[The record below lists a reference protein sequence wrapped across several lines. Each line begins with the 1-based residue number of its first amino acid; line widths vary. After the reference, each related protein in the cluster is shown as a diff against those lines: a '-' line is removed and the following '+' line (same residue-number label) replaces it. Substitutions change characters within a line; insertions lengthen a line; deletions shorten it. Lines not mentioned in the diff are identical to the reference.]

1 MKPYMRYRSTQ
12 RGIPINNTKRRILI
26 AAGQEFSEHGYTGA
40 SIRRICQRSGTN
52 VSSVNYHFR
61 DKKNLYRR
69 AIYYACSRLLG
80 AYRKEF
86 KVIAESSPEQRLQAF
101 ICNFIRCLSNGNGL
115 NWKVRLLARNMIDPE
130 GIADATLI
138 SLLRSENYRI
148 ERIVR
153 DVLGEPVDDRL
164 VHMAVLNVI
173 GQCFGCFYLLP
184 FERRIWGQGVSQ
196 PISWEQMVEHIAQF
210 SLVGLRHLASIAG
223 SRVSTV
229 NISGN

>member
-1 MKPYMRYRSTQ
+1 MNYRSMQ

-26 AAGQEFSEHGYTGA
+26 AAGQEFSEHGYKGA
-40 SIRRICQRSGTN
+40 SIRQICQRSGMN
-52 VSSVNYHFR
+52 LSSVHYHFR

-69 AIYYACSRLLG
+69 TIYYACSRILR

-86 KVIAESSPEQRLQAF
+86 KFLAESSPEQRLQAF
-101 ICNFIRCLSNGNGL
+101 ICNFIRCLSSGGGL
-115 NWKVRLLARNMIDPE
+115 NWKVRLLARNMIDPD
-130 GIADATLI
+130 GITDATLI
-138 SLLRSENYRI
+138 AFFRSEKYAI
-148 ERIVR
+148 EKIVR
-153 DVLGEPVDDRL
+153 DVVGESADGRL
-164 VHMAVLNVI
+164 VHMAILNII

-184 FERRIWGQGVSQ
+184 FERRVWGQGMSRQ
-196 PISWEQMVEHIAQF
+196 ISWEQLVEHVAQF